1 MSPKRRRISQAQQ
14 RRQRER
20 FKGLLYIGITVTA
33 VFVFATVYY
42 MVKSEQRVLD
52 PETLCSDKP
61 TSLTVLL
68 VDVTDPM
75 NTPQRQD
82 FINQLTRLKNSI
94 SRYGELAIM
103 RVDQSGDQL
112 LSPVITRCSPGTA
125 SDTDEKQGNPQKLQ
139 RQWETGFSA
148 PLDQAFLEISR
159 ASGADKSPI
168 MESVQAAALTEL
180 QKPGRDGITKRLII
194 ASDLLQNT
202 DDISFYGALPAAQN
216 FTNSEVFQR
225 VRTDLRGVEVE
236 LWQLKRPDSSKT
248 QPRALS
254 RLWES
259 AIAAQGGEVVRIYD
273 VSG

>member
-1 MSPKRRRISQAQQ
+1 MSTKRRRLSTAEQ

-20 FKGLLYIGITVTA
+20 YKGLLYIGITVTA
-33 VFVFATVYY
+33 VLAFAAAYY
-42 MVKSEQRVLD
+42 VVKSEQRVLD

-82 FINQLTRLKNSI
+82 FINQLTRLKNSV

-103 RVDQSGDQL
+103 RVDQSGGKL

-125 SDTDEKQGNPQKLQ
+125 SDTDDTQGNPQKLQ

-148 PLDQAFLEISR
+148 PLDKAFQEISL
-159 ASGADKSPI
+159 ASGADESPI

-180 QKPGRDGITKRLII
+180 QKPGRDGIPKRLII

-202 DDISFYGALPAAQN
+202 DDMSFYSTLPNAQD
-216 FTNSEVFQR
+216 FTNSEAFQR

-236 LWQLKRPDSSKT
+236 LWQLKRLDSSTT

-254 RLWES
+254 RLWEV

>member
-1 MSPKRRRISQAQQ
+1 MTSKRRRVSRADE
-14 RRQRER
+14 RRRRER
-20 FKGLLYIGITVTA
+20 NKGILYIGITAAA
-33 VFVFATVYY
+33 VFAVATLYFSA
-42 MVKSEQRVLD
+42 KSEQKSLD

-94 SRYGELAIM
+94 PRYGELAIM
-103 RVDQSGDQL
+103 RVDQSGEQL

-125 SDTDEKQGNPQKLQ
+125 ADTDETQGNPQKLQ

-148 PLDQAFLEISR
+148 PLDKAFQEISR
-159 ASGADKSPI
+159 ASGADQSPI
-168 MESVQAAALTEL
+168 MESVQAASLTEL
-180 QKPGRDGITKRLII
+180 QRPGRDNIPKKLII

-202 DDISFYGALPAAQN
+202 DGMSFYDALPSAPVFIKSAP
-216 FTNSEVFQR
+216 FQR
-225 VRTDLRGVEVE
+225 VRTNLRNVEVE
-236 LWQLKRPDSSKT
+236 LWQLQRSDSLRT

-254 RLWES
+254 RLWEE